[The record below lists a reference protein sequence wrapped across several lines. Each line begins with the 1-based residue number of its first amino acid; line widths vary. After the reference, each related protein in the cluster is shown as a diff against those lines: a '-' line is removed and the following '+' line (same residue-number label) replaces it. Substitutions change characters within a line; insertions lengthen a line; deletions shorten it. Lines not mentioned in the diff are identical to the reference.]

1 MPVMFS
7 AQPCCDIDCKD
18 VRVPVIESCM
28 FQECLMDKME
38 DIDLGHG
45 YSVEL

>member
-18 VRVPVIESCM
+18 VRVPLIESRVFPGMCCE
-28 FQECLMDKME
+28 QE
-38 DIDLGHG
+38 G
-45 YSVEL
+45 YGPWAWV